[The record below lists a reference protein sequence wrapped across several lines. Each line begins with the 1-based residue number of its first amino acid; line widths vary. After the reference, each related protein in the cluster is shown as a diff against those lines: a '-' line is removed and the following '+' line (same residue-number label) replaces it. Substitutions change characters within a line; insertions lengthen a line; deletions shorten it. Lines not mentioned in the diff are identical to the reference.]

1 MQQFTEYLR
10 RFAHFQRDTRLYLL
24 QSALVGIGIGIFSLL
39 YPLYL
44 SALGYKTDLIGLVL
58 FFIPLGTSAAIIP
71 AGLCVDR
78 FSGKAILI
86 WSSVVMVIAVM
97 GQILFRDL
105 VPLCICAFG
114 IGIGISFQYVL
125 NAPFLTTNSTP
136 DERAHVFS
144 LNIVLILVTT
154 VLGELLGGALPVWLR
169 EYPWAMFPQ
178 FSWFLAEQQLARS
191 YQITIL
197 CGLLLALTSFIPL
210 FLMTNRRPPYIVSE
224 QQPFAFVL
232 LSPRELLLTFQKKF
246 KKDTQTR
253 RDVIDGGTP
262 LSFWSRL
269 RLFLLSPLVIM
280 GIHMVLIGFGTGIV
294 TPYFGLFFVQHL
306 GANSALFGIIDGS
319 SNAIL
324 AFATLLAPLMV
335 IRIGRLKTIVYTSLL
350 SIPVILY
357 FGSFSL
363 LLLAAILYPL
373 FQVLWNM
380 ANGIVQLFS
389 MEVVPAKFQGRANS
403 SYQIE
408 FQIASTVATPIGGLL
423 IARLGYTPVFWM
435 TAGFFFL
442 PVVLIW
448 WRFGSK
454 RFVLPGASSTAM
466 GEGQREERKVTIS
479 PEDTE
484 RGQNNEETV
493 ISPKPL

>member
-58 FFIPLGTSAAIIP
+58 FFIPLGTSVAIIP

-78 FSGKAILI
+78 ISHKAILI

-144 LNIVLILVTT
+144 LNIVLILATT

-169 EYPWAMFPQ
+169 AHPWAMVPHL
-178 FSWFLAEQQLARS
+178 SWLLAEQQLARS

-210 FLMTNRRPPYIVSE
+210 FLMTTRRPSHIASE
-224 QQPFAFVL
+224 RPPFQ
-232 LSPRELLLTFQKKF
+232 SPRELLLTFRKKF
-246 KKDTQTR
+246 KKDTMTR
-253 RDVIDGGTP
+253 QDATDGGTA

-306 GANSALFGIIDGS
+306 GANSALFGTIDGS

-335 IRIGRLKTIVYTSLL
+335 MRIGRLKTIVFTSLL
-350 SIPVILY
+350 SIPVILV
-357 FGSFSL
+357 FGSLPL
-363 LLLAAILYPL
+363 LLLATILYPL

-380 ANGIVQLFS
+380 TNGIVQLFG
-389 MEVVPAKFQGRANS
+389 MEVVPAKLQGRANS

-408 FQIASTVATPIGGLL
+408 FQVASAVATPIGGLL
-423 IARLGYTPVFWM
+423 IDRLGYTPVFWM

-442 PVVLIW
+442 PVLLIW
-448 WRFGSK
+448 WRFSSK
-454 RFVLPGASSTAM
+454 RFVLPKASSTAM
-466 GEGQREERKVTIS
+466 EEGQREERKVTIS
-479 PEDTE
+479 SEDTE
-484 RGQNNEETV
+484 REQDNEETV
-493 ISPKPL
+493 TSPDRL